1 MTTPSR
7 TLPRF
12 GRNRPSA
19 AASGAPATGGGGG
32 GTAGSAHSARISLG
46 QVFTAE
52 SSNYF
57 LLLGTTLF
65 LVLLGLV
72 MVLSSSSIDSFT
84 SGRDFFSVFLKQG
97 LFALLGI
104 PLMLVVSRLPIRFMK
119 RWAWLA
125 IFVAIGVQLLVF
137 TPLGDEVGGNL
148 NWIAIGSYT
157 FQPSELVK
165 LALVVWVGA
174 ILAKKEALLG
184 TLGHVAIPV
193 LPVAGGAILLV
204 LLGGDLGTVM
214 IMAGLVFGA
223 LFFAGIKLR
232 MIVLPVIAGAI
243 IAVVVAFSS
252 ESRTT
257 RIMSFF
263 NGTGAD
269 YQGTDWQAQHG
280 EWALAGGGVFGV
292 GLGNSKAKWSWL
304 PAADNDYIFAIIGE
318 ELGLVGAIVVLIL
331 FIALAIAFVRIIRSS
346 NDMFSKVVTGAVMV
360 WLIGQAFVNI
370 AVVLGVLPVLGVPL
384 PLISSGG
391 SALLTTLAAIGIVL
405 SIARENAVASA
416 RAERMSQAPQA
427 PQAAPA
433 PRASRVTRPS
443 SSRSPLR

>member
-12 GRNRPSA
+12 GRSSRPAGSGGA
-19 AASGAPATGGGGG
+19 GAEAASGPR
-32 GTAGSAHSARISLG
+32 SARISLG

-52 SSNYF
+52 SGNYF

-72 MVLSSSSIDSFT
+72 MVLSSSSIDSYN
-84 SGRDFFSVFLKQG
+84 GRQGFFGVFWKQG
-97 LFALLGI
+97 VFALVGI
-104 PLMLVVSRLPIRFMK
+104 PLMLLISRVPLRVFK
-119 RWAWLA
+119 KWAWVA
-125 IFVAIGVQLLVF
+125 IFVAVGVQLLVF
-137 TPLGDEVGGNL
+137 TPLGIEVGGNL
-148 NWIAIGSYT
+148 NWIGVGSFN

-165 LALVVWVGA
+165 LALVIWMGA

-184 TLGHVAIPV
+184 RFGHVVIPI

-214 IMAGLVFGA
+214 IMGGLVFGA

-232 MIVLPVIAGAI
+232 MLALPIIAAAL

-252 ESRTT
+252 ESRTS
-257 RIMSFF
+257 RIMNFF
-263 NGTGAD
+263 TGTGAD
-269 YQGTDWQAQHG
+269 YEGSDWQAQHG

-292 GLGNSKAKWSWL
+292 GLGNSRAKWSWL

-331 FIALAIAFVRIIRSS
+331 FVALAIAFIRILRSS
-346 NDMFSKVVTGAVMV
+346 TDMFSRVATGAVMV

-405 SIARENAVASA
+405 AIARDNARTQASQA
-416 RAERMSQAPQA
+416 RAEA
-427 PQAAPA
+427 AAPR
-433 PRASRVTRPS
+433 PRAARAGAGASR
-443 SSRSPLR
+443 

>member
-1 MTTPSR
+1 MVTTPTR

-12 GRNRPSA
+12 GRSRSPQGPRNAPG
-19 AASGAPATGGGGG
+19 AASGTP
-32 GTAGSAHSARISLG
+32 HSARISLG

-52 SSNYF
+52 SGNYF

-84 SGRDFFSVFLKQG
+84 QRQGFFGVFSKQG
-97 LFALLGI
+97 LFALIGI
-104 PLMLVVSRLPIRFMK
+104 PLMLVVSRLPIRFWK

-165 LALVVWVGA
+165 LALVIWMGA
-174 ILAKKEALLG
+174 ILAKKEMLLG
-184 TLGHVAIPV
+184 RMGHIVIPI

-232 MIVLPVIAGAI
+232 MLILPIIVGAVIAVI
-243 IAVVVAFSS
+243 VAFSS
-252 ESRTT
+252 ASRSE
-257 RIMSFF
+257 RLAAFF
-263 NGTGAD
+263 NGKGTD
-269 YQGTDWQAQHG
+269 YEGTDWQAQHG

-292 GLGNSKAKWSWL
+292 GLGNSRAKWSWL

-318 ELGLVGAIVVLIL
+318 ELGLVGAIVVLLL

-360 WLIGQAFVNI
+360 WLVGQAFVNI
-370 AVVLGVLPVLGVPL
+370 AVVVGLLPVLGVPL

-391 SALLTTLAAIGIVL
+391 SALLTTLAAIGVVL
-405 SIARENAVASA
+405 GVARENAGRS
-416 RAERMSQAPQA
+416 RE
-427 PQAAPA
+427 QAA
-433 PRASRVTRPS
+433 R
-443 SSRSPLR
+443 

>member
-1 MTTPSR
+1 MTSPSR

-12 GRNRPSA
+12 PRGKQSSRGTGQ
-19 AASGAPATGGGGG
+19 GAGARTQTHETG
-32 GTAGSAHSARISLG
+32 ARSARISLG
-46 QVFTAE
+46 EVFTAE

-72 MVLSSSSIDSFT
+72 MVLSSSSIDSYT
-84 SGRDFFSVFLKQG
+84 SGQDFFSVFLKQG
-97 LFALLGI
+97 LFALIGV
-104 PLMLVVSRLPIRFMK
+104 PLMLVVSRIPTAVMR

-125 IFVAIGVQLLVF
+125 IFVAIGVQMLVF

-148 NWIAIGSYT
+148 NWIAIGGYT

-165 LALVVWVGA
+165 LALVVWMGA

-184 TLGHVAIPV
+184 SLGHVVIPV
-193 LPVAGGAILLV
+193 LPIAGGAILLV

-223 LFFAGIKLR
+223 LFYAGIKLR
-232 MIVLPVIAGAI
+232 MFVIPIIVGAI
-243 IAVVVAFSS
+243 LAVVVAFSS

-257 RIMSFF
+257 RILSFF
-263 NGTGAD
+263 SGTNAD
-269 YQGTDWQAQHG
+269 YEGTDWQAQHC

-292 GLGNSKAKWSWL
+292 GLGNSRAKWSWL

-318 ELGLVGAIVVLIL
+318 ELGLVGAIVVLLL

-346 NDMFSKVVTGAVMV
+346 RDMFAKVVTGAVMV

-405 SIARENAVASA
+405 SIARENSV
-416 RAERMSQAPQA
+416 
-427 PQAAPA
+427 A
-433 PRASRVTRPS
+433 PRA
-443 SSRSPLR
+443 

>member
-1 MTTPSR
+1 VTEP
-7 TLPRF
+7 
-12 GRNRPSA
+12 
-19 AASGAPATGGGGG
+19 GG
-32 GTAGSAHSARISLG
+32 AHSARISLG

-72 MVLSSSSIDSFT
+72 MVLSSSSIDSYT
-84 SGRDFFSVFLKQG
+84 SGSDFFSVFLKQG
-97 LFALLGI
+97 MFALLGI
-104 PLMLVVSRLPIRFMK
+104 PLMLVMSRLPIRIMK
-119 RWAWLA
+119 RWAWPA
-125 IFVAIGVQLLVF
+125 ILVAVGVQMLVF

-165 LALVVWVGA
+165 LALVVWMGA
-174 ILAKKEALLG
+174 ILAKKEHLLG
-184 TLGHVAIPV
+184 KLGHVAIPV

-232 MIVLPVIAGAI
+232 MLVLPVIAGAL

-252 ESRTT
+252 DSRTT
-257 RIMSFF
+257 RILAFF
-263 NGTGAD
+263 NGGGAD

-280 EWALAGGGVFGV
+280 EWALAGGGIFGV

-346 NDMFSKVVTGAVMV
+346 NDMFSKVATGAVMV

-405 SIARENAVASA
+405 SIARENAVTSA
-416 RAERMSQAPQA
+416 AEARKPD
-427 PQAAPA
+427 PAPA
-433 PRASRVTRPS
+433 AGRAAARGAPPRTTAPPARRN
-443 SSRSPLR
+443 PLR

>member
-1 MTTPSR
+1 MVTTPTR

-12 GRNRPSA
+12 GRSRSPQNSKNSQNA
-19 AASGAPATGGGGG
+19 QDAASG
-32 GTAGSAHSARISLG
+32 SAYSARISLG

-52 SSNYF
+52 SGNYF

-84 SGRDFFSVFLKQG
+84 QRQGFFGVFSKQG
-97 LFALLGI
+97 LFALIGI
-104 PLMLVVSRLPIRFMK
+104 PLMLVVSRLPIRFWK

-125 IFVAIGVQLLVF
+125 IFVAIGVQMLVF

-165 LALVVWVGA
+165 LALVVWMGA
-174 ILAKKEALLG
+174 ILAKKEMLLG
-184 TLGHVAIPV
+184 KMGHIVIPI

-223 LFFAGIKLR
+223 LFFAGIKIR
-232 MIVLPVIAGAI
+232 MLILPVIAGAI
-243 IAVVVAFSS
+243 IAVIVAFSS
-252 ESRTT
+252 ASRSD
-257 RIMSFF
+257 RIAAFF
-263 NGTGAD
+263 NGKGTD
-269 YQGTDWQAQHG
+269 YEGTDWQAQHG
-280 EWALAGGGVFGV
+280 EWAMANGGVFGV

-318 ELGLVGAIVVLIL
+318 ELGLVGAIVVLLL

-360 WLIGQAFVNI
+360 WLVGQAFVNI
-370 AVVLGVLPVLGVPL
+370 AVVVGLLPVLGVPL

-405 SIARENAVASA
+405 GVARENAGQS
-416 RAERMSQAPQA
+416 RE
-427 PQAAPA
+427 QAA
-433 PRASRVTRPS
+433 R
-443 SSRSPLR
+443 

>member
-1 MTTPSR
+1 
-7 TLPRF
+7 
-12 GRNRPSA
+12 
-19 AASGAPATGGGGG
+19 
-32 GTAGSAHSARISLG
+32 
-46 QVFTAE
+46 VFTAE
-52 SSNYF
+52 SGNYF

-72 MVLSSSSIDSFT
+72 MVLSSSSIDSYV
-84 SGRDFFSVFLKQG
+84 GRQGFFGVFWKQG
-97 LFALLGI
+97 MFALIGI
-104 PLMLVVSRLPIRFMK
+104 PLMLVISRLPIRVFK
-119 RWAWLA
+119 RWAWVA
-125 IFVAIGVQLLVF
+125 IFVAVGVQLLVF
-137 TPLGDEVGGNL
+137 TPLGIEVGGNL
-148 NWIAIGSYT
+148 NWIGIGSVN

-165 LALVVWVGA
+165 LALVIWMGA
-174 ILAKKEALLG
+174 ILAKKEPLLG
-184 TLGHVAIPV
+184 QLGHVVVPI

-223 LFFAGIKLR
+223 LFYAGIKLR
-232 MIVLPVIAGAI
+232 MLFLPVIAGAL

-263 NGTGAD
+263 NGSGAD
-269 YQGTDWQAQHG
+269 YEGTDWQAQHG
-280 EWALAGGGVFGV
+280 LWALASGGVFGV
-292 GLGNSKAKWSWL
+292 GLGNSRAKWSWL

-318 ELGLVGAIVVLIL
+318 ELGLIGAVVVLLL

-346 NDMFSKVVTGAVMV
+346 NDMFSRVVTGAVMV

-405 SIARENAVASA
+405 AIARENAL
-416 RAERMSQAPQA
+416 PQA
-427 PQAAPA
+427 VA
-433 PRASRVTRPS
+433 R
-443 SSRSPLR
+443 

>member
-1 MTTPSR
+1 VTTTPSR
-7 TLPRF
+7 SLPRPTD
-12 GRNRPSA
+12 RARLD
-19 AASGAPATGGGGG
+19 GGPR
-32 GTAGSAHSARISLG
+32 SARISLG

-52 SSNYF
+52 SGNYF

-72 MVLSSSSIDSFT
+72 MVLSSSSIDSYV
-84 SGRDFFSVFLKQG
+84 GRQGFFGVFWKQG
-97 LFALLGI
+97 MFALIGI
-104 PLMLVVSRLPIRFMK
+104 PLMLVISRLPIRFFK
-119 RWAWLA
+119 RWAWVA
-125 IFVAIGVQLLVF
+125 IFVAVGVQLLVF
-137 TPLGDEVGGNL
+137 TPLGIEVGGNL
-148 NWIAIGSYT
+148 NWIGVGSFN

-165 LALVVWVGA
+165 LALVIWMGS
-174 ILAKKEALLG
+174 ILTKKEPLLG
-184 TLGHVAIPV
+184 QLGHVVIPI

-223 LFFAGIKLR
+223 LFYAGIKLR
-232 MIVLPVIAGAI
+232 MLFLPVIAGAL

-257 RIMSFF
+257 RIMAFF
-263 NGTGAD
+263 TGGGAD
-269 YQGTDWQAQHG
+269 YEGTDWQAQHG
-280 EWALAGGGVFGV
+280 LWALASGGVFGV
-292 GLGNSKAKWSWL
+292 GLGNSRAKWSWL

-318 ELGLVGAIVVLIL
+318 ELGLIGAVVVLLL

-346 NDMFSKVVTGAVMV
+346 TDMFSRVATGAVMV

-405 SIARENAVASA
+405 AIAREN
-416 RAERMSQAPQA
+416 SQNE
-427 PQAAPA
+427 QAAA
-433 PRASRVTRPS
+433 R
-443 SSRSPLR
+443 

>member
-1 MTTPSR
+1 MTSPSR

-12 GRNRPSA
+12 PRGKQSSRGTGQ
-19 AASGAPATGGGGG
+19 GAGARTQTHETG
-32 GTAGSAHSARISLG
+32 ARSARISLG
-46 QVFTAE
+46 EVFTAE

-72 MVLSSSSIDSFT
+72 MVLSSSSIDSYT
-84 SGRDFFSVFLKQG
+84 SGQDFFSVFLKQG
-97 LFALLGI
+97 LFALIGV
-104 PLMLVVSRLPIRFMK
+104 PLMLVVSRIPTAVMR

-125 IFVAIGVQLLVF
+125 IFVAIGVQMLVF

-148 NWIAIGSYT
+148 NWIAIGGYT

-165 LALVVWVGA
+165 LALVVWMGA

-184 TLGHVAIPV
+184 SLGHVVIPV
-193 LPVAGGAILLV
+193 LPIAGGAILLV

-223 LFFAGIKLR
+223 LFYAGIKLR
-232 MIVLPVIAGAI
+232 MFVIPIIVGAI
-243 IAVVVAFSS
+243 LAVVVAFSS

-257 RIMSFF
+257 RILSFF
-263 NGTGAD
+263 SGTNAD
-269 YQGTDWQAQHG
+269 YEGTDWQAQHG

-292 GLGNSKAKWSWL
+292 GLGNSRAKWSWL

-318 ELGLVGAIVVLIL
+318 ELGLVGAIVVLLL

-346 NDMFSKVVTGAVMV
+346 RDMFAKVVTGAVMV

-405 SIARENAVASA
+405 SIARENSL
-416 RAERMSQAPQA
+416 
-427 PQAAPA
+427 A
-433 PRASRVTRPS
+433 PRA
-443 SSRSPLR
+443 

>member
-1 MTTPSR
+1 M
-7 TLPRF
+7 
-12 GRNRPSA
+12 
-19 AASGAPATGGGGG
+19 
-32 GTAGSAHSARISLG
+32 SLG

-84 SGRDFFSVFLKQG
+84 ERQGFFGVFWKQG
-97 LFALLGI
+97 LFALIGI
-104 PLMLVVSRLPIRFMK
+104 PLMLVVSRLPIRFFK

-125 IFVAIGVQLLVF
+125 IFVAVGVQLLVF

-165 LALVVWVGA
+165 LALVIWMGA

-184 TLGHVAIPV
+184 KLGHVAIPI

-232 MIVLPVIAGAI
+232 MLVLPVIAGAL
-243 IAVVVAFSS
+243 IAIVVAFSS

-263 NGTGAD
+263 NGSGSD

-280 EWALAGGGVFGV
+280 EWALAGGGIFGV

-318 ELGLVGAIVVLIL
+318 ELGLVGAIVVLLL
-331 FIALAIAFVRIIRSS
+331 FIALAIAFIRIIRSS

-405 SIARENAVASA
+405 SIARENALTSAS
-416 RAERMSQAPQA
+416 ES
-427 PQAAPA
+427 
-433 PRASRVTRPS
+433 TR
-443 SSRSPLR
+443 RR

>member
-1 MTTPSR
+1 VTVTSPSGS
-7 TLPRF
+7 LPLGADR
-12 GRNRPSA
+12 
-19 AASGAPATGGGGG
+19 ASIGPR
-32 GTAGSAHSARISLG
+32 SARISLG

-72 MVLSSSSIDSFT
+72 MVLSSSSIDSYV
-84 SGRDFFSVFLKQG
+84 GRQGFFGVFWKQG
-97 LFALLGI
+97 MFALIGI
-104 PLMLVVSRLPIRFMK
+104 PLMLVISRLPVRFFK
-119 RWAWLA
+119 RWAWVA

-137 TPLGDEVGGNL
+137 TPLGIEVGGNL
-148 NWIAIGSYT
+148 NWIGIGSVN

-165 LALVVWVGA
+165 LALVIWVGT
-174 ILAKKEALLG
+174 ILAKKQALLG
-184 TLGHVAIPV
+184 SLGHIVIPIV
-193 LPVAGGAILLV
+193 PVAGAAIGLV

-223 LFFAGIKLR
+223 LFYAGIKLR
-232 MIVLPVIAGAI
+232 MFIIPVVVGALLAI
-243 IAVVVAFSS
+243 VVAFSS

-257 RIMSFF
+257 RILSFF
-263 NGTGAD
+263 SGTNAD
-269 YQGTDWQAQHG
+269 YEGTDWQAQHG

-292 GLGNSKAKWSWL
+292 GLGNSRAKWSWL

-318 ELGLVGAIVVLIL
+318 ELGLIGAVVVLLL
-331 FIALAIAFVRIIRSS
+331 FIALAIAFVRIIRSTE
-346 NDMFSKVVTGAVMV
+346 DMFSKVATGAVMV

-405 SIARENAVASA
+405 AIARENAQPGGV
-416 RAERMSQAPQA
+416 R
-427 PQAAPA
+427 
-433 PRASRVTRPS
+433 
-443 SSRSPLR
+443 

>member
-1 MTTPSR
+1 MTTPTR
-7 TLPRF
+7 NPPRSTD
-12 GRNRPSA
+12 RPVSD
-19 AASGAPATGGGGG
+19 GPR
-32 GTAGSAHSARISLG
+32 SARISLG

-52 SSNYF
+52 SGNYF

-72 MVLSSSSIDSFT
+72 MVLSSSSIDSYI
-84 SGRDFFSVFLKQG
+84 GRQGFFGVFWKQG
-97 LFALLGI
+97 MFALIGI
-104 PLMLVVSRLPIRFMK
+104 PLMLVISRLPIRFFK
-119 RWAWLA
+119 RWAWVA
-125 IFVAIGVQLLVF
+125 IFVAVGVQLLVF
-137 TPLGDEVGGNL
+137 TPLGIEVGGNL
-148 NWIAIGSYT
+148 NWIGIGSFN

-165 LALVVWVGA
+165 LALVIWMGS
-174 ILAKKEALLG
+174 ILAKKEPLLG
-184 TLGHVAIPV
+184 QLGHVAIPI

-223 LFFAGIKLR
+223 LFYAGIKLR
-232 MIVLPVIAGAI
+232 MLFLPVIAGAL

-257 RIMSFF
+257 RIMAFF
-263 NGTGAD
+263 TGSGAD
-269 YQGTDWQAQHG
+269 YEGTDWQAQHG
-280 EWALAGGGVFGV
+280 LWALASGGVFGV
-292 GLGNSKAKWSWL
+292 GLGNSRAKWSWL

-318 ELGLVGAIVVLIL
+318 ELGLIGGVVVLLL
-331 FIALAIAFVRIIRSS
+331 FIALAVAFVRIIRSS
-346 NDMFSKVVTGAVMV
+346 NDMFSRVATGAVMV

-405 SIARENAVASA
+405 AIARENAQTE
-416 RAERMSQAPQA
+416 RAG
-427 PQAAPA
+427 
-433 PRASRVTRPS
+433 SR
-443 SSRSPLR
+443 

>member
-1 MTTPSR
+1 VTTPSR

-12 GRNRPSA
+12 GRRP
-19 AASGAPATGGGGG
+19 ASPAPSGRTGS
-32 GTAGSAHSARISLG
+32 GTQSARISLG

-57 LLLGTTLF
+57 LLLGVTLF

-84 SGRDFFSVFLKQG
+84 ERQGFFGVFWKQG
-97 LFALLGI
+97 LFALIGI
-104 PLMLVVSRLPIRFMK
+104 PLMLVVSRLPIRFFK

-165 LALVVWVGA
+165 LALVIWMGA

-184 TLGHVAIPV
+184 KLGHVAIPI

-232 MIVLPVIAGAI
+232 MLVLPVIAGAL
-243 IAVVVAFSS
+243 IAVAVAFSS

-263 NGTGAD
+263 NGSGAD
-269 YQGTDWQAQHG
+269 YQGADWQAQHG
-280 EWALAGGGVFGV
+280 EWALAGGGIFGV

-318 ELGLVGAIVVLIL
+318 ELGLVGAIVVLLL
-331 FIALAIAFVRIIRSS
+331 FIALAIAFIRIIRAS

-405 SIARENAVASA
+405 SIARENAREASA
-416 RAERMSQAPQA
+416 ESAWQR
-427 PQAAPA
+427 
-433 PRASRVTRPS
+433 
-443 SSRSPLR
+443 

>member
-1 MTTPSR
+1 MVTTPSR
-7 TLPRF
+7 SLPRF
-12 GRNRPSA
+12 GRRPSSSERT
-19 AASGAPATGGGGG
+19 ASGTQ
-32 GTAGSAHSARISLG
+32 SARISLG

-84 SGRDFFSVFLKQG
+84 ERQGFFGVFWKQG
-97 LFALLGI
+97 LFALIGI
-104 PLMLVVSRLPIRFMK
+104 PLMLVVSRLPIRFFK

-125 IFVAIGVQLLVF
+125 IFVAVGVQLLVF

-165 LALVVWVGA
+165 LALVIWMGA

-184 TLGHVAIPV
+184 KLGHVAIPI

-232 MIVLPVIAGAI
+232 MLVLPVIAGAL
-243 IAVVVAFSS
+243 IAIVVAFSS

-263 NGTGAD
+263 NGSGSD

-280 EWALAGGGVFGV
+280 EWALAGGGIFGV

-318 ELGLVGAIVVLIL
+318 ELGLVGAIVVLLL
-331 FIALAIAFVRIIRSS
+331 FIALAIAFIRIIRSS

-405 SIARENAVASA
+405 SIARENALTSAS
-416 RAERMSQAPQA
+416 ES
-427 PQAAPA
+427 
-433 PRASRVTRPS
+433 TR
-443 SSRSPLR
+443 RR

>member
-1 MTTPSR
+1 MTSPSR
-7 TLPRF
+7 SLPRGF
-12 GRNRPSA
+12 DRSRP
-19 AASGAPATGGGGG
+19 
-32 GTAGSAHSARISLG
+32 AGLTSDGPRSARISLG
-46 QVFTAE
+46 QVFAAE

-72 MVLSSSSIDSFT
+72 MVLSSSSIDSYV
-84 SGRDFFSVFLKQG
+84 GRQGFFGVFWKQG
-97 LFALLGI
+97 MFALIGI
-104 PLMLVVSRLPIRFMK
+104 PLMLVISRLPIWFFK
-119 RWAWLA
+119 KWAWLA
-125 IFVAIGVQLLVF
+125 IFVAVGVQLLVF
-137 TPLGDEVGGNL
+137 TPLGIEVGGNL
-148 NWIAIGSYT
+148 NWIGIGSVN

-165 LALVVWVGA
+165 LALVIWVGA
-174 ILAKKEALLG
+174 ILAKKEPLLG
-184 TLGHVAIPV
+184 SLAHIVIPI

-223 LFFAGIKLR
+223 LFYAGIKLR
-232 MIVLPVIAGAI
+232 MFIVPVVVGSLL
-243 IAVVVAFSS
+243 AVVVAFSS

-263 NGTGAD
+263 SGTNAD
-269 YQGTDWQAQHG
+269 YEGTDWQAQHG

-292 GLGNSKAKWSWL
+292 GLGNSRAKWSWL

-318 ELGLVGAIVVLIL
+318 ELGLIGAVVVLLL
-331 FIALAIAFVRIIRSS
+331 FIALAVAFVRIIRSS
-346 NDMFSKVVTGAVMV
+346 NDMFSKVATGAVMV

-405 SIARENAVASA
+405 AIARENAQPGGVK
-416 RAERMSQAPQA
+416 
-427 PQAAPA
+427 
-433 PRASRVTRPS
+433 
-443 SSRSPLR
+443 

>member
-1 MTTPSR
+1 M
-7 TLPRF
+7 
-12 GRNRPSA
+12 A
-19 AASGAPATGGGGG
+19 
-32 GTAGSAHSARISLG
+32 SARISLG

-84 SGRDFFSVFLKQG
+84 QRQGFFGVFSKQG
-97 LFALLGI
+97 LFALIGI
-104 PLMLVVSRLPIRFMK
+104 PLMLVVSRLPIRFWK

-125 IFVAIGVQLLVF
+125 IFFAMGVQLLVF

-148 NWIAIGSYT
+148 NWIAIGGFT

-165 LALVVWVGA
+165 LALVVWMGA

-184 TLGHVAIPV
+184 RLGHVIVPI

-232 MIVLPVIAGAI
+232 MLAIPLIVGSV

-263 NGTGAD
+263 SGTNAD
-269 YQGTDWQAQHG
+269 YEGTDWQAQHG

-292 GLGNSKAKWSWL
+292 GLGNSRAKWSWL

-318 ELGLVGAIVVLIL
+318 ELGLVGAIVVLLL
-331 FIALAIAFVRIIRSS
+331 FIVLAIAFVRIIRSTS
-346 NDMFSKVVTGAVMV
+346 DMFSKVVTGAVMV

-391 SALLTTLAAIGIVL
+391 SALLTTLAAIGVVL
-405 SIARENAVASA
+405 SIARENALTAGAAAAVAREDAAAAAAAGSA
-416 RAERMSQAPQA
+416 RTGRSARSGVPL
-427 PQAAPA
+427 
-433 PRASRVTRPS
+433 VTR
-443 SSRSPLR
+443 R

>member
-12 GRNRPSA
+12 GRNSRPG
-19 AASGAPATGGGGG
+19 AASGASAS
-32 GTAGSAHSARISLG
+32 TAPGSGASGSGARSARISLG
-46 QVFTAE
+46 EVFTAE

-84 SGRDFFSVFLKQG
+84 AGRDFFSVFLKQG
-97 LFALLGI
+97 LFALIGI
-104 PLMLVVSRLPIRFMK
+104 PLMLVVSRIPIRVMK
-119 RWAWLA
+119 KWAWVA
-125 IFVAIGVQLLVF
+125 IFVAVGVQLLVF

-165 LALVVWVGA
+165 LALVVWMGA

-184 TLGHVAIPV
+184 NFGHVVIPV
-193 LPVAGGAILLV
+193 LPIAGGAILLV

-232 MIVLPVIAGAI
+232 MLVVPMIVGAVLAVI
-243 IAVVVAFSS
+243 VAFTSA
-252 ESRTT
+252 SRTE

-263 NGTGAD
+263 SGTNAD
-269 YQGTDWQAQHG
+269 YEGVDWQAQHG

-292 GLGNSKAKWSWL
+292 GLGNSRAKWSWL

-318 ELGLVGAIVVLIL
+318 ELGLVGAIVVLLL

-346 NDMFSKVVTGAVMV
+346 RDMFSKVVTGAVMV

-405 SIARENAVASA
+405 AIARENAVTSA
-416 RAERMSQAPQA
+416 RDARAFEAP
-427 PQAAPA
+427 AAPSGRPA
-433 PRASRVTRPS
+433 VPRPRTVSGRTR
-443 SSRSPLR
+443 

>member
-1 MTTPSR
+1 MVTTPTR

-12 GRNRPSA
+12 GRSRSPQNSTKGENGQR
-19 AASGAPATGGGGG
+19 AASGTAS
-32 GTAGSAHSARISLG
+32 GTAHSARISLG

-52 SSNYF
+52 SGNYF

-84 SGRDFFSVFLKQG
+84 QRQGFFGVFSKQG
-97 LFALLGI
+97 LFALIGI
-104 PLMLVVSRLPIRFMK
+104 PLMLVVSRLPIRFWK

-125 IFVAIGVQLLVF
+125 IFIAIGVQLLVF

-148 NWIAIGSYT
+148 NWIAIGGYT

-165 LALVVWVGA
+165 LALVIWMGA

-184 TLGHVAIPV
+184 RMGHIIVPI

-204 LLGGDLGTVM
+204 LIGGDLGTVM

-232 MIVLPVIAGAI
+232 MLILPVIVGAT

-252 ESRTT
+252 ASRTD
-257 RIMSFF
+257 RIAAFF
-263 NGTGAD
+263 NGKGAD
-269 YQGTDWQAQHG
+269 YEGTDWQAQHG

-292 GLGNSKAKWSWL
+292 GLGNSRAKWSWL

-318 ELGLVGAIVVLIL
+318 ELGLVGAIVVLLL

-360 WLIGQAFVNI
+360 WLVGQAFVNI

-405 SIARENAVASA
+405 GVARENAGRSGEQVA
-416 RAERMSQAPQA
+416 R
-427 PQAAPA
+427 
-433 PRASRVTRPS
+433 
-443 SSRSPLR
+443 

>member
-12 GRNRPSA
+12 GRGRANAKPRA
-19 AASGAPATGGGGG
+19 GAPAADASSG
-32 GTAGSAHSARISLG
+32 HSARISLG

-84 SGRDFFSVFLKQG
+84 ERQGFFGVFWKQG
-97 LFALLGI
+97 LFALIGI
-104 PLMLVVSRLPIRFMK
+104 PLMLVVSRLPIRLFK

-148 NWIAIGSYT
+148 NWIAIGGYT

-165 LALVVWVGA
+165 LALVIWMGA

-184 TLGHVAIPV
+184 KLGHVAIPV

-232 MIVLPVIAGAI
+232 MFVLPVIAGAL
-243 IAVVVAFSS
+243 IAVTVAFSS

-263 NGTGAD
+263 NGSGTD

-280 EWALAGGGVFGV
+280 EWALAGGGIFGV

-318 ELGLVGAIVVLIL
+318 ELGLVGAIVVLLL
-331 FIALAIAFVRIIRSS
+331 FIALAIAFIRIIRSS
-346 NDMFSKVVTGAVMV
+346 RDMFSKVVTGAVMV

-405 SIARENAVASA
+405 AIARDSARENSLTNA
-416 RAERMSQAPQA
+416 RER
-427 PQAAPA
+427 
-433 PRASRVTRPS
+433 
-443 SSRSPLR
+443 

>member
-1 MTTPSR
+1 MTTTSR
-7 TLPRF
+7 PPTRL
-12 GRNRPSA
+12 PSA
-19 AASGAPATGGGGG
+19 KAASDR
-32 GTAGSAHSARISLG
+32 AHSARISLG
-46 QVFTAE
+46 QAFTAE

-72 MVLSSSSIDSFT
+72 MVLSSSSIDSYNG
-84 SGRDFFSVFLKQG
+84 SQGFFGVFWKQG
-97 LFALLGI
+97 MFALIGI
-104 PLMLVVSRLPIRFMK
+104 PLMLVISRLPIRFFK

-125 IFVAIGVQLLVF
+125 IFVAVGVQLLVF
-137 TPLGDEVGGNL
+137 TPLGIEVGGNL
-148 NWIAIGSYT
+148 NWIGVGSVN

-165 LALVVWVGA
+165 LALVVWMGS
-174 ILAKKEALLG
+174 ILTRKEPLLG
-184 TLGHVAIPV
+184 NFAHVAIPI

-204 LLGGDLGTVM
+204 LVGGDLGTVM

-223 LFFAGIKLR
+223 LFFAGVKLR
-232 MIVLPVIAGAI
+232 MLALPIIAAGL

-257 RIMSFF
+257 RIMSFLS
-263 NGTGAD
+263 GTNTD
-269 YQGTDWQAQHG
+269 YEGTDWQAQHG
-280 EWALAGGGVFGV
+280 EWALASGGVLGV
-292 GLGNSKAKWSWL
+292 GLGNSRAKWSWL

-331 FIALAIAFVRIIRSS
+331 FVALAIAFVRIIRST
-346 NDMFSKVVTGAVMV
+346 NDMFSRVATGAVMV

-391 SALLTTLAAIGIVL
+391 SALLTTLAAIGVVL
-405 SIARENAVASA
+405 AVARENA
-416 RAERMSQAPQA
+416 E
-427 PQAAPA
+427 
-433 PRASRVTRPS
+433 
-443 SSRSPLR
+443 